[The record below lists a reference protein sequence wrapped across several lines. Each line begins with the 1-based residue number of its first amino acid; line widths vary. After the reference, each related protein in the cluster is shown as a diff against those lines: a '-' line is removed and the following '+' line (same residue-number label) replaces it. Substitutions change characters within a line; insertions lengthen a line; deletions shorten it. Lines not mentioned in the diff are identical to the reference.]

1 MSCHNRLNVCKD
13 RSPIT
18 KWRMPGALVFKAV
31 QNQTLFFLADIGLE
45 LIDLSSLGNLIVLIR
60 DRSGGLSNPIDAA
73 VMGDARDALN
83 GSKAHPVEGHFDAE
97 SLHFGAVS
105 LRLRM
110 LAELAAAV
118 AAQIALSALASD
130 CSYSLVVLPCLGLC
144 LTFCRRLDSPNCLC
158 SMALSALHFSH
169 WGWSVPRPSPS

>member
-1 MSCHNRLNVCKD
+1 MS
-13 RSPIT
+13 
-18 KWRMPGALVFKAV
+18 
-31 QNQTLFFLADIGLE
+31 GLE
-45 LIDLSSLGNLIVLIR
+45 NLIVLIR
-60 DRSGGLSNPIDAA
+60 DRSSDLSNPIDDA

-118 AAQIALSALASD
+118 AAQIALSALATTV
-130 CSYSLVVLPCLGLC
+130 CYSAKAGYFATLLIAFKRQSQAIG
-144 LTFCRRLDSPNCLC
+144 N
-158 SMALSALHFSH
+158 
-169 WGWSVPRPSPS
+169 G